1 MRRGPL
7 LRELPRAR
15 TLPGPL
21 RPEVVGSH
29 ARATR
34 TRLSREFTGALRT
47 TWSLLRG
54 EVVGT
59 SPRARTLAGPLRW
72 ELVGTSLGPQSL
84 ARPLLPGELA
94 RLPAGPGYGMRSPA
108 GSLRWELVGTS
119 IRART
124 LARSLLPGE
133 LARLSARS
141 GYGPRRL
148 ARPLLRELVGTGR
161 WARTLAE
168 SLWRELVGTGSRA
181 RGLAGS
187 LLPGELA
194 RLPPYGTWRLTGPLL
209 RELSR
214 TRSGA
219 LRPELVGASPG
230 VARTL
235 LRWQT
240 TRAGQRSLSSEFVGT
255 GMRGRE
261 IFRAPGARRLT
272 RALMPGKLS

>member
-1 MRRGPL
+1 MRHGPL

-29 ARATR
+29 AWTTR

-59 SPRARTLAGPLRW
+59 SPRARTLPG
-72 ELVGTSLGPQSL
+72 
-84 ARPLLPGELA
+84 PLLPGELA
-94 RLPAGPGYGMRSPA
+94 RLPAGPC
-108 GSLRWELVGTS
+108 
-119 IRART
+119 
-124 LARSLLPGE
+124 
-133 LARLSARS
+133 
-141 GYGPRRL
+141 YGPRRL
-148 ARPLLRELVGTGR
+148 ARTLLRELVGAGR

-168 SLWRELVGTGSRA
+168 SLWRDLVGTGFRARGLAGSLLLGELARLSAGTGHGARSPAGSLLGELVGTRLWARALARSLWRELAGTGFRA

-194 RLPPYGTWRLTGPLL
+194 RLTPYGTRRLAGALL

-219 LRPELVGASPG
+219 LRPKLVGASAG
-230 VARTL
+230 VARAGL
-235 LRWQT
+235 SRQT
-240 TRAGQRSLSSEFVGT
+240 TRAG
-255 GMRGRE
+255 
-261 IFRAPGARRLT
+261 
-272 RALMPGKLS
+272 